1 MGSEQRLTAVYAAI
15 ADPTRRAILAALA
28 DSEMNVGVLAA
39 RFPMTFNGVSK
50 HVKVLE
56 RAGLVARNIRGREH
70 RLQLRPTVLRE
81 AEQWLKHNRIF
92 WEERLA
98 LLEEVLT
105 TESPSVDKTETRRRK
120 RPSR

>member
-70 RLQLRPTVLRE
+70 RLQLRPTALRE
-81 AEQWLKHNRIF
+81 AEQWLKRNRIF

-98 LLEEVLT
+98 LLEEVLA